1 VSEINLKGK
10 LIAFEGIDTSG
21 KSTQARRLAKRLI
34 DDGYPIVSTG
44 EPGGTPIGDA
54 VRSILLSREHESLL
68 PFSELLLFIVSRAQ
82 NTHEVI
88 VPALEA
94 GKTVVASRYRMSSV
108 AYQGYGRGVDLDL
121 IAALN
126 ETAACGLHP
135 DVTFLIDI
143 PAEVAIQRK
152 ITEKDRIEVESMA
165 FHRRVRQGF
174 LELAEQDPNA
184 IVIDGDRSPDEITE
198 DVTKHL
204 NARFC

>member
-1 VSEINLKGK
+1 MSAIDLKGK

-34 DDGYPIVSTG
+34 NAGHSVVSTG
-44 EPGGTPIGDA
+44 EPGGTPIGNS
-54 VRSILLSREHESLL
+54 VRSILLSRQHASLL

-88 VPALEA
+88 VPALRA

-108 AYQGYGRGVDLDL
+108 AYQGYGRGIDLDL
-121 IAALN
+121 IRSLN

-143 PAEVAIQRK
+143 PAEVAIKRK
-152 ITEKDRIEVESMA
+152 RTEGDRIEVESLE

-174 LELAEQDPNA
+174 LELAKGDPNA
-184 IVIDGDRSPDEITE
+184 VVIDGDRAPEEIAE
-198 DVTKHL
+198 DV
-204 NARFC
+204 ARYLQV